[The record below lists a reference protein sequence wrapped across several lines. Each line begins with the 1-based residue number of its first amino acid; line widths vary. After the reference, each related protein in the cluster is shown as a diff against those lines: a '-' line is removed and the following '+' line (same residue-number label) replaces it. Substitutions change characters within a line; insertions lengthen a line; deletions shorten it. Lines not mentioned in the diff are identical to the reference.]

1 MSHVSLLSFAGLILT
16 KTIAVE
22 PLYSGRH
29 WAKLAVLYREVSP
42 IQSYICTQL
51 YVIGIADT
59 VLIRKVLIFEV
70 SFIERFLCT
79 SCLLK
84 VFLALPCLSMLIGS
98 NWRVTACPSSAP
110 AVPSPV
116 LDVMVS
122 VLPRVIDLFWSAPLY
137 PNGELL
143 AYIVI
148 FNGEFTLNNVTEQ
161 FYDFVM
167 FQVNVSD
174 DSMISL
180 SDLEPFSNYTIT
192 LSPLNSAGEGNVTE
206 LSVMT
211 PEDG

>member
-1 MSHVSLLSFAGLILT
+1 M
-16 KTIAVE
+16 
-22 PLYSGRH
+22 
-29 WAKLAVLYREVSP
+29 
-42 IQSYICTQL
+42 
-51 YVIGIADT
+51 
-59 VLIRKVLIFEV
+59 
-70 SFIERFLCT
+70 
-79 SCLLK
+79 
-84 VFLALPCLSMLIGS
+84 
-98 NWRVTACPSSAP
+98 TACPSSAP

-116 LDVMVS
+116 LDAMVS

-148 FNGEFTLNNVTEQ
+148 VNGEFTLNNVTEE

-174 DSMISL
+174 DSMTSVFN
-180 SDLEPFSNYTIT
+180 LEPFSNYTIT